1 MFFILGL
8 NHFKQS
14 MYGRLLD
21 LRAMQLFTEEYASPL
36 GEELVTRKIWLIR
49 KFSPCSPRDR
59 RDSVPIDSYSCMD
72 RSKILSLFPQHS
84 RKTDAH
90 IFSLP

>member
-14 MYGRLLD
+14 MYGRLSD
-21 LRAMQLFTEEYASPL
+21 LRAMQLFPEEYASL
-36 GEELVTRKIWLIR
+36 LREEVFTRKTWLIR
-49 KFSPCSPRDR
+49 KFSPCSLRDC

-72 RSKILSLFPQHS
+72 RSKILSLFQPHNC
-84 RKTDAH
+84 KTDAH
-90 IFSLP
+90 IFSLS